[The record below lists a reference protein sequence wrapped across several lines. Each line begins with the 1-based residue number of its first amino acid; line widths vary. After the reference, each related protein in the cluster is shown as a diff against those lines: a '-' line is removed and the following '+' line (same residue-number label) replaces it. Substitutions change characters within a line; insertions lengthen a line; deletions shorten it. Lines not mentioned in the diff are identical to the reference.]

1 MRQSE
6 FPLITAINELCNG
19 SPSAET
25 EHFLKNAD
33 KTLLEGDITRLYGT
47 NFDVDYVNHMILD
60 EADGQQ
66 TSFKSIDEGT
76 PF

>member
-1 MRQSE
+1 
-6 FPLITAINELCNG
+6 
-19 SPSAET
+19 
-25 EHFLKNAD
+25 
-33 KTLLEGDITRLYGT
+33 LLEGDITRLYGT